1 MNNAL
6 AYLGGFL
13 AVVLAALFGVPA
25 MIDWNGYR
33 GVFEE
38 EASKALGRDVRVG
51 GGVNLRLLPTPYVQ
65 FERVRLADVSGNTG
79 EPFIRVENFTMR
91 LSGPALLRGVLE
103 ATEIALNKPVLTLAL
118 DGAGGGNWS
127 SISFSPR
134 SLPFVPNDVTLK
146 SVKLIDGAVSVYAP
160 DATIVTKIQ
169 GINGELAADAIRG
182 PYRFKGL
189 ATWSGL
195 ERDVRFATTEMSDDG
210 GFRMKAVSRT
220 PSTGA
225 TFTIDASVDD
235 FTGTPRLSGALI
247 GQFAVPGASASVND
261 GKRSAIP
268 TMDLKSTVNADAG
281 GAKLTDLSLSLIDA
295 AEPQLISGAASAYW
309 IGTPRLDLELA
320 SKWLDF
326 DRLAGAGSDSAPF
339 LKIKQ
344 LALGVIGAVAGEGA
358 ASAKIDVDQVKLG
371 GETAGGL
378 KIDAERRG
386 GTVRLK
392 ELRAGLPGGSR
403 LFLSGD
409 IKSADSGALA
419 FAGEGFVSGSSLGRL
434 KAWAEKSGAS
444 IDIGPDGPFS
454 AEGKVRV
461 SGGAFELTEAAA
473 EIGGRAMTG
482 EVKII
487 DDGRHRAEI
496 TVECA
501 ELERSDLFP
510 ATTKALEAAIR
521 RALGVAGAG
530 APAQSAHGDNMDVSL
545 RVLAGQL
552 KRGGEIYRDVDATVA
567 LEKGDI
573 RVPSAKFT
581 TSAGLAVTIEGR
593 IDDKNGAPAGSI
605 AFGATGASPP
615 AMRDIARVF
624 GIEALIAPER
634 LEKFKT
640 ASLAG
645 IVKLGARAPHSADVS
660 VDGVIAGSR
669 ISLQGSSDIGLAD
682 WRRHPAQVR
691 IAMSA
696 PSVGDLAA
704 SIGGKKPIGVAEAQ
718 ARPAQLALTIA
729 GAVETGAASRLDIT
743 SDGLAL
749 GYDGAI
755 TWPEGRALNLAGN
768 LQVAARELGDV
779 LAIAGVAP
787 GAGSASAPIKGD
799 IAIERRDEAWTL
811 KTDALAVGSSALKG
825 AIKLASAATGPAAIS
840 GDLSVDHVD
849 AAGLLALVVD
859 ASAKPLSAPPPAAE
873 GAPVEASDDAEPNW
887 PVGRFNFAALDDIA
901 GDIGLSFDRLTIGDG
916 LQVASGRM
924 NIVLAPNALGLTKI
938 TGAAAGGEAQGD
950 VTLRSTASGV
960 AADAKIL
967 LAKADLSKLGAS
979 ASGAAGLDLKLAGQA
994 QSPAALIASLVGDG
1008 NLTLEAARVAGAN
1021 QKSVRNVA
1029 DAVLAGKIAKEPE
1042 PISAALKDAVGA
1054 AIADFGSRTVNLKVV
1069 NGVASITPILLD
1081 DDAGETMVTASLDL
1095 SSFDVVSLFKVVAIP
1110 SPVQGAPFD
1119 PGASVVAQASKGPL
1133 PAASV
1138 TLSGRLAELASA
1150 QPVIEAASLQRELA
1164 VRQLERSLEDLERLR
1179 RGDDDRVRFERE
1191 RRRLI
1196 EEQKAR
1202 AAAEARAKRD
1212 AERAPPAGPESANPP
1227 AAQQPPADPPQS
1239 QNAPADGDEK
1249 IVEIGQPTPQPQPPA
1264 EAAPPTG
1271 ETGAATAAAPE
1282 TSPVPRPRPPKQAAP
1297 RRSYTDEF
1305 SRPLG
1310 GFP

>member
-13 AVVLAALFGVPA
+13 AVVLAALFAVPA

-103 ATEIALNKPVLTLAL
+103 ATEISLNKPVLTLAL

-189 ATWSGL
+189 ATWAGF

-225 TFTIDASVDD
+225 SFTIDASVDD

-247 GQFAVPGASASVND
+247 GQFAVPGASASFKD
-261 GKRSAIP
+261 GKPSAIP

-326 DRLAGAGSDSAPF
+326 DRLAGAGSESAPF

-344 LALGVIGAVAGEGA
+344 LALGVIGAIAGDGA

-378 KIDAERRG
+378 KIDAERD

-409 IKSADSGALA
+409 IKSADSSGGALA
-419 FAGEGFVSGSSLGRL
+419 FAGEGFVSGTSLGRL

-461 SGGAFELTEAAA
+461 GGGAFALTEAAA

-521 RALGVAGAG
+521 RALGVAGAE

-593 IDDKNGAPAGSI
+593 IDDKNGAPSGSI

-660 VDGVIAGSR
+660 VDGAIAGSR
-669 ISLQGSSDIGLAD
+669 ISMQGSSDVGLVE
-682 WRRHPAQVR
+682 WRRHPAQIR

-696 PSVGDLAA
+696 PSVGDLAV
-704 SIGGKKPIGVAEAQ
+704 SIGGKKPIGVADAQ

-743 SDGLAL
+743 SDELAL

-755 TWPEGRALNLAGN
+755 TWPEGKALNLTGK

-799 IAIERRDEAWTL
+799 IAIERRDEAWSL
-811 KTDALAVGSSALKG
+811 KTDALAVGSSSLKG
-825 AIKLASAATGPAAIS
+825 AIKLAPAATGPVAIS
-840 GDLSVDHVD
+840 GAVSVDHLD
-849 AAGLLALVVD
+849 AAGLLALVVG
-859 ASAKPLSAPPPAAE
+859 ASAKPLSLPPPAAV
-873 GAPVEASDDAEPNW
+873 GAPVVASDDAEPNW
-887 PVGRFNFAALDDIA
+887 PAGRFNFAALDDIA
-901 GDIGLSFDRLTIGDG
+901 GDIALSFDRLTIGDG

-924 NIVLAPNALGLTKI
+924 NIVLAPNALDLVKI

-960 AADAKIL
+960 AADAKIS

-1008 NLTLEAARVAGAN
+1008 KLTLEAARLAGAN
-1021 QKSVRNVA
+1021 QKSVRTVA
-1029 DAVLAGKIAKEPE
+1029 DAVLAGKIEKEPE

-1054 AIADFGSRTVNLKVV
+1054 AIADLGSRTVDLKVV
-1069 NGVASITPILLD
+1069 NGVASIKPILLD
-1081 DDAGETMVTASLDL
+1081 DDAGETMVTASFDL
-1095 SSFDVVSLFKVVAIP
+1095 ASFDVVSLFKVVAIP
-1110 SPVQGAPFD
+1110 SPVQSAPFAA
-1119 PGASVVAQASKGPL
+1119 GASVQTQTSRGPPL

-1179 RGDDDRVRFERE
+1179 RGDEDRVRLERE

-1202 AAAEARAKRD
+1202 DAAEARAKRD

-1227 AAQQPPADPPQS
+1227 AAQPPADPPQS
-1239 QNAPADGDEK
+1239 QNAPVGGDEK
-1249 IVEIGQPTPQPQPPA
+1249 IVEIGQPTPQPPA
-1264 EAAPPTG
+1264 DAAPPSA
-1271 ETGAATAAAPE
+1271 ETGAATAAAPD
-1282 TSPVPRPRPPKQAAP
+1282 TSPVPRPRPPKQASP
-1297 RRSYTDEF
+1297 RRSYSDEF